1 MQEILERSGLL
12 FTGRPGLLVRA
23 TAVPRRR
30 RGKSC
35 LNHRDLRKRGRYFS
49 DLDLRSRVS
58 DDFRPPARRDGS
70 KHILAGVWKRTGP
83 TEGSVKRLSRR
94 GLQFD
99 SKPWWSAAPRGGRPQ
114 SSSSASPS
122 ALRLVD
128 NPSSRVFAR
137 RVCREMPRTRAAWTW
152 LPLVERRT
160 SRKSSRSS
168 F

>member
-1 MQEILERSGLL
+1 MLLSSSSFRGTPSRNCRSTRLAAL
-12 FTGRPGLLVRA
+12 CFLVRA

-35 LNHRDLRKRGRYFS
+35 VNHRDLRKRGRYFS

-70 KHILAGVWKRTGP
+70 KHILAGVRKRTGP
-83 TEGSVKRLSRR
+83 TEGGVKRLSRR

-99 SKPWWSAAPRGGRPQ
+99 SKPWRSAAPRGGRPQ

-128 NPSSRVFAR
+128 NPRLETGTQLAIEASCVPVSDSVPVSAP
-137 RVCREMPRTRAAWTW
+137 EEW
-152 LPLVERRT
+152 L
-160 SRKSSRSS
+160 
-168 F
+168 